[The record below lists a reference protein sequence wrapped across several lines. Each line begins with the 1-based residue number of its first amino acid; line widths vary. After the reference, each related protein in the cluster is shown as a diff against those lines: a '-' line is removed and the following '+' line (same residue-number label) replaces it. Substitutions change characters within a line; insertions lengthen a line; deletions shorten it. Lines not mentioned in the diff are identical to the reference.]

1 MSVLGHHR
9 RLLQVYVVGAAF
21 TVLAALIALL
31 EPGFLKALETDLLDL
46 HFTAR
51 GHVAGERQVAIV
63 AIDDASL
70 NRTGKWPW
78 KRTLFA
84 DLIEILT
91 RSGARVI
98 AFDIFFQPDDRDTM
112 AADTQVLAQAMSKA
126 GNVILPIYFNLNR
139 EEASDLPGS
148 NPNDLAFPL
157 VKNTAFLD
165 RIGMV
170 NGYDLNVNEPLLE
183 QAALGAGHINLVP
196 DSDGTARHEVLALRH
211 AGHYIPSFSL
221 RVVQRFLAAKQDRLQ
236 LIGGQGVEV
245 GDLSVAITSLPLGGA
260 RLWGAEIINWRGG
273 YRSFP
278 YFSAS
283 DVLAERFPANAF
295 NNKIVLVGAT
305 APGLYDAISTPLS
318 SLFPGVEKNANA
330 IANILDNDFIRR
342 PEMTDLWS
350 VILCVALGLV
360 LTGTLP
366 HLGLLAQG
374 LVVLGAMGITAV
386 GSQFLF
392 TGQGV
397 WLPLAAP
404 LATTAMVSLA
414 VILALFLKTR
424 EEHDEAVEERF
435 ETIVELGLSY
445 QNKGL
450 LEMAYQ
456 HFSKLPLTEES
467 MRLLY
472 NLALELQRKRK
483 TDLACTIFKRL
494 YAANRAYEDV
504 ASRLTEMGVEVVL
517 PASGPEQQGT
527 VTFLERAVDPE
538 ETSIL
543 KSGQTLGR
551 YEIQRLLGRGSM
563 GAVYLA
569 RDPTIDRSVAI
580 KTFHLTR
587 FAEAD
592 ELAELKGTFLREAQ
606 LAGRLNHPNIV
617 TIFDAGEDWD
627 LSYIAMEVLKG
638 VELRRYCQ
646 PGKLLPLAQVVT
658 IIRTVTRALDYAHR
672 HGVIHRD
679 VKPANIMVVGR
690 GQIKL
695 TDFGIALV
703 KGEMARLA
711 GTPAYMAPEQLTEG
725 AVVDGRTDLY
735 ALGVIFFELLSA
747 RKPFPATSFD
757 MLRQSIMTTP
767 APRIGTVVPGLPSAV
782 EAIISRLLAKRPD
795 DRFADGRALDAA
807 LAKLARTAG
816 PTQAKGATA
825 SDAGDEA
832 LVEDAE
838 ATVIVE
844 QPPASASEGVVREGE
859 AAGDSDE
866 ATVILDQAS
875 G

>member
-1 MSVLGHHR
+1 MSALGHHR
-9 RLLQVYVVGAAF
+9 RLLQVYMVGVTFTALAVV
-21 TVLAALIALL
+21 IALL
-31 EPGFLKALETDLLDL
+31 EPGFLKAMETALLDL

-51 GHVAGERQVAIV
+51 GQVAGERQVAIV

-84 DLIEILT
+84 DLIAVLS

-98 AFDIFFQPDDRDTM
+98 AFDIFFQPDDRDSM
-112 AADTQVLAQAMSKA
+112 VADTKVLAQAMTKA

-139 EEASDLPGS
+139 QEASDQAGPDGAG
-148 NPNDLAFPL
+148 DLAFPL
-157 VKNTAFLD
+157 VKNPAFLD
-165 RIGMV
+165 GIGMV
-170 NGYDLNVNEPLLE
+170 NGYDLNVNDPVLG
-183 QAALGAGHINLVP
+183 QAAMGAGHINLVP

-221 RVVQRFLAAKQDRLQ
+221 RVAQRFLATKQDRLQ

-245 GDLSVAITSLPLGGA
+245 GELSVAIAPLPLGGA
-260 RLWGAEIINWRGG
+260 RVWGAEIINWRGG

-278 YFSAS
+278 YYSAA

-295 NNKIVLVGAT
+295 NDKIVLVGAT

-318 SLFPGVEKNANA
+318 TLFPGVEKNANA
-330 IANILDNDFIRR
+330 IANILDNDFIHR
-342 PEMTDLWS
+342 PEMTDLWA
-350 VILCVALGLV
+350 VLLCVGLGLL
-360 LTGTLP
+360 LTAILP
-366 HLGLLAQG
+366 HLGLMAQG
-374 LVVLGAMGITAV
+374 LVVLGAMGFTAG
-386 GSQFLF
+386 GSQLLF
-392 TGQGV
+392 TRQGL

-404 LATTAMVSLA
+404 LATTAMVALA
-414 VILALFLKTR
+414 LILALFLKTR
-424 EEHDEAVEERF
+424 EEHDEAVEERY

-445 QNKGL
+445 QHKGL
-450 LEMAYQ
+450 LEMAHQ
-456 HFSKLPLTEES
+456 HFAKLPLTEET

-483 TDLACTIFKRL
+483 TDLACTILKKL

-504 ASRLTEMGVEVVL
+504 AGRLTEMGVEVVL
-517 PASGPEQQGT
+517 PATGPEHQGT
-527 VTFLERAVDPE
+527 VTFLEHAVDPE

-543 KSGQTLGR
+543 KNGQTLGR

-627 LSYIAMEVLKG
+627 LSFIAMEVLKG

-646 PGKLLPLAQVVT
+646 PGKLLPLPQVIT

-757 MLRQSIMTTP
+757 ALRQSIMNTP
-767 APRIGTVVPGLPSAV
+767 APRIGTLVPGLPPAV
-782 EAIISRLLAKRPD
+782 DAVINRLLAKRPA
-795 DRFADGRALDAA
+795 DRFANGRELDEV
-807 LAKLARTAG
+807 LAKLAM
-816 PTQAKGATA
+816 KVGATELA
-825 SDAGDEA
+825 PTPVGGDAGAVDEDGEGTVLLDQPAAGEAQVAPGVPEGAGDEA
-832 LVEDAE
+832 TL
-838 ATVIVE
+838 
-844 QPPASASEGVVREGE
+844 
-859 AAGDSDE
+859 
-866 ATVILDQAS
+866 ILDPS
-875 G
+875 GG